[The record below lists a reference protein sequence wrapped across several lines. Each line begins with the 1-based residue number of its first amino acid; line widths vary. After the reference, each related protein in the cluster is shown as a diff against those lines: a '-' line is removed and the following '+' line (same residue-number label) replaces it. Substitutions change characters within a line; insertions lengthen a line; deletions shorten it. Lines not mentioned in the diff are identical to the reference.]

1 VLASAIGRASVAH
14 GEREKRIGTRELV
27 GLVRRIHGGG
37 AGRQG
42 TAIMSR
48 SYDVI
53 IVIGDSSAA
62 ALARPMAA

>member
-1 VLASAIGRASVAH
+1 
-14 GEREKRIGTRELV
+14 
-27 GLVRRIHGGG
+27 
-37 AGRQG
+37 
-42 TAIMSR
+42 MSR